1 MSRAACTATI
11 GLPGI
16 GAPQTETASDRA
28 AARRAEEDALLA
40 RAMQILEGRMKYINE
55 RGKGLTSPQMTR
67 DYLRLQLSE
76 EPHEVFC
83 CLFLD
88 TRHRVIAFERTFHG
102 TIDAAHV
109 HPRVVV
115 KAALDHGA
123 AALIV
128 AHNHP
133 SGIAEPSQ
141 ADLAITRRLR
151 DALGL
156 VDIRLLD
163 HFIVGSAEVV
173 SLAERGLV

>member
-1 MSRAACTATI
+1 MYE
-11 GLPGI
+11 
-16 GAPQTETASDRA
+16 QK
-28 AARRAEEDALLA
+28 
-40 RAMQILEGRMKYINE
+40 QILEGEALVREAITYLESQLRKPGE
-55 RGKGLTSPQMTR
+55 ALTSPDTTR
-67 DYLRLQLSE
+67 RYLRTRLLNRRYE
-76 EPHEVFC
+76 HFAAV
-83 CLFLD
+83 LLD
-88 TRHRVIAFERTFHG
+88 TRHRIIAYRELFHG

-115 KAALDHGA
+115 KQALDDHA

-133 SGIAEPSQ
+133 SGVAEPSQ

-156 VDIRLLD
+156 MDIRLLD
-163 HFIVGSAEVV
+163 HFIVGDEEVV